1 MLQERETN
9 LKKDISVAFEQ
20 EQLQM
25 KEKSRKLKNHMKAI
39 QRFALDLKG
48 SKSENELLFLSKL
61 KKRGAKAELASVDI
75 IDV

>member
-61 KKRGAKAELASVDI
+61 KKRSAKAELALVDI